1 MHHDICPPPHSCE
14 CYLDVKVSVAKVVNQ
29 LRVLLA
35 HVELEVGEQLQVLHQ
50 EGPQLRSEGLTLKF
64 YTIELW
70 NLETDS
76 GK

>member
-1 MHHDICPPPHSCE
+1 MNPPPLSGKR
-14 CYLDVKVSVAKVVNQ
+14 YLDVKVSVAKVVNQ
-29 LRVLLA
+29 LWVLLA